1 MRTQIVTAEAFRSEA
16 LAATGM
22 MTGRRFSS
30 VSENGHQNTKIIY
43 NSMNMN
49 IISNSPQRGDGS
61 VQTKNR
67 RTTFVYIS
75 TFLLLL
81 SASRALAADDN
92 STLGTVSDMLGI
104 TSNKSMEKIDYSERP
119 KLVMPPKRDAL
130 PAPRERH
137 QPEGWPVDADS
148 GSRRTDRFAR
158 HPGAQPEKPKP
169 TLLEHLHGPHHK
181 PEQTAGAEDQ
191 SDRGILGSMINLR
204 ANRARLNEDE
214 GPAPSRN
221 LLSEPPDGLRTP
233 SQDLSKVKDP
243 DKKDSFWNF
252 LGRPVEV
259 ISGENSPPANKSH
272 AADQIG
278 TSANKNER
286 PPQSAGEEK
295 AGFFSKVSN
304 MIAGH

>member
-1 MRTQIVTAEAFRSEA
+1 M
-16 LAATGM
+16 
-22 MTGRRFSS
+22 
-30 VSENGHQNTKIIY
+30 K
-43 NSMNMN
+43 MN
-49 IISNSPQRGDGS
+49 IISNSPKRGDGS
-61 VQTKNR
+61 VQTKNWR
-67 RTTFVYIS
+67 ITFVHAS

-148 GSRRTDRFAR
+148 GTRRTDRFAR

-181 PEQTAGAEDQ
+181 PEQTAGAQEQND
-191 SDRGILGSMINLR
+191 SGILGSVMNLR

-214 GPAPSRN
+214 GSVPSRN

-243 DKKDSFWNF
+243 DRKDSFWSF
-252 LGRPVEV
+252 LGHPVEV
-259 ISGENSPPANKSH
+259 MGGEKSPPADKSQPG
-272 AADQIG
+272 DLIK
-278 TSANKNER
+278 TSADKNGR

-295 AGFFSKVSN
+295 AGFFSRVSN
-304 MIAGH
+304 MISGH